1 MNSSRLFKGLTR
13 NAPMSW
19 TDLQVWCARQL
30 KRWVWAATGGVGAFA
45 AVMWVASDLGAE
57 YQQVHQAVEAAE
69 VRLHKLPAPLL
80 SVKSSEDRPA
90 SALQPRLT
98 VGVPADTWTHLQQA
112 LHGQG
117 VQVLSLR
124 VLPVALGSPLHS
136 QGVAMRLQ
144 APFEIWLHAWRGL
157 ADAGPV
163 MSLDRISVSPMEA
176 SQGVQLDVVMRLWF
190 KPDSDVSQAA
200 IDWSWAEPK
209 SLGSGTASTANGEVF
224 TPLVRTK
231 SAPVLPPSAVVV
243 SERASDEALWAANPS
258 LWPISR
264 VRLLGTW
271 QQGLHWQAVLGAA
284 NAWTSVGLGSR
295 VAIEGYRLESIRRD
309 AVILRSA
316 QGQTL
321 EMKTSG
327 GGP

>member
-1 MNSSRLFKGLTR
+1 
-13 NAPMSW
+13 
-19 TDLQVWCARQL
+19 
-30 KRWVWAATGGVGAFA
+30 
-45 AVMWVASDLGAE
+45 
-57 YQQVHQAVEAAE
+57 
-69 VRLHKLPAPLL
+69 
-80 SVKSSEDRPA
+80 
-90 SALQPRLT
+90 
-98 VGVPADTWTHLQQA
+98 
-112 LHGQG
+112 
-117 VQVLSLR
+117 
-124 VLPVALGSPLHS
+124 
-136 QGVAMRLQ
+136 
-144 APFEIWLHAWRGL
+144 
-157 ADAGPV
+157 
-163 MSLDRISVSPMEA
+163 MEA

-190 KPDSDVSQAA
+190 KPGSDVSQTA
-200 IDWSWAEPK
+200 IDWSWGEPK
-209 SLGSGTASTANGEVF
+209 SLASGTGSTANGEVF

-243 SERASDEALWAANPS
+243 SERASDEALWAADPS
-258 LWPISR
+258 LWPINR

-321 EMKTSG
+321 EMKASG